1 MGSDAHF
8 VVVTDG
14 ARDGDELLAAAWA
27 RVEQLEARWS
37 RFRPDSEV
45 SALNRH
51 AGTPVTVSRET
62 IALVRHAVAAWELT
76 GGRFDPTVGA
86 ALVAHGYD
94 RDFDALASAGGA
106 PPPGSPAPTPG
117 PAGIGIDVRSSEVT
131 LPAGVVFDPGGIG
144 KGLTADMVATALHE
158 TGAEGVLVN
167 LGGDLR
173 AIGTPAAAEGWTIGV
188 PDPAHP
194 AYELMR
200 VALAEGAMATS
211 SRLRRRWVTATGA
224 AHHLID
230 PATGRP
236 ADTEVLAVTVVA
248 DQAWRAEA
256 LTKLGFLAGAGAL
269 SRHDDIHA
277 VVVTADG
284 RRHPTAGLAGALR

>member
-1 MGSDAHF
+1 MGSDAHV

-14 ARDGDELLAAAWA
+14 AGDGDELLAAGWG
-27 RVEQLEARWS
+27 RIEQLEARWS
-37 RFRPDSEV
+37 RFRAGSEV
-45 SALNRH
+45 SALNRY
-51 AGTPVTVSRET
+51 AGTPVTVSRDT
-62 IALVRHAVAAWELT
+62 VALVRHAIDAWELT

-94 RDFDALASAGGA
+94 VDFDALATSGVTPLPG
-106 PPPGSPAPTPG
+106 PPARTPG
-117 PAGIGIDVRSSEVT
+117 PAGIEIDERSGEVT
-131 LPAGVVFDPGGIG
+131 VPAGVVFDPGGIG
-144 KGLTADMVATALHE
+144 KGLAADMVATALHE

-173 AIGTPAAAEGWTIGV
+173 AIGTPAAAGGWTISV
-188 PDPAHP
+188 PDPADP
-194 AYELMR
+194 AHELMR
-200 VALAEGAMATS
+200 VAVAEGAMATS
-211 SRLRRRWVTATGA
+211 GRLRRRWNTDAGE

-236 ADTEVLAVTVVA
+236 ADTEVVAVTVVA

-256 LTKLGFLAGAGAL
+256 LTKLGFLAGIGAL
-269 SRHDDIHA
+269 SRHEDIHA

-284 RRHPTAGLAGALR
+284 RRHPTAGLAGAVR